1 VQVSMRR
8 REKRRNLGSPWALPP
23 LNSDA
28 ERVRAASSLASG
40 ILAGFSVTAIAS
52 LITADRKPWLF
63 EPTLLVFSIAA
74 STALLALNYQSWA
87 QGYWSGPNDF
97 LEWRPRAR
105 INFEDLQQV
114 RRVQYNN
121 MSIYRSLS
129 VKADG
134 CFRIAAAAFFLGL
147 ILLLC
152 PNLKA
157 GHISIWRLVSMGS
170 VALGLIMFVAT
181 STLYKSPVFGRR
193 LLAQELYGDLPQV
206 PPPTDEDIEAVALD
220 GEAATRMKQARTS
233 TLMISVKPREV
244 RPVEP
249 ERVRR
254 IGPCGM
260 FRYKPS
266 TEAEHKYEADL
277 VDAAKRPEL
286 LDAAHEAES
295 QLRQAQARRAP
306 ETEIRRLAEDLDKAL
321 TAAMRA
327 AYAAQRAE
335 IGPRGYEDRI
345 YRRKAKATPRVHALT
360 AEAERLL
367 TLRETHRLN
376 GIPAV
381 TLKPSPP
388 PSSASEA

>member
-1 VQVSMRR
+1 MKKH
-8 REKRRNLGSPWALPP
+8 EKQPNLGSPWRLAP

-74 STALLALNYQSWA
+74 SVALLALNYQSWA
-87 QGYWSGPNDF
+87 QGYWSGPNAF

-105 INFEDLQQV
+105 INLDDLQLA
-114 RRVQYNN
+114 RRVQTNN
-121 MSIYRSLS
+121 LSIYLSLS
-129 VKADG
+129 VKANR
-134 CFRIAAAAFFLGL
+134 CFRIAASAFFLGL

-152 PNLKA
+152 PDLKA
-157 GHISIWRLVSMGS
+157 SHVSIWRLVSMGS
-170 VALGLIMFVAT
+170 VTLGLIMFVAT
-181 STLYKSPVFGRR
+181 SRLPKSRALGRR
-193 LLAQELYGDLPQV
+193 LLAPELYDGLPEV
-206 PPPTDEDIEAVALD
+206 PLPSDEDIEAVALD
-220 GEAATRMKQARTS
+220 GAAATRMKQSRDSALIKT
-233 TLMISVKPREV
+233 IKV

-249 ERVRR
+249 KRVCR
-254 IGPCGM
+254 IWPCRM
-260 FRYKPS
+260 LRYKPG
-266 TEAEHKYEADL
+266 TEAEQNYQADL
-277 VDAAKRPEL
+277 AHAAERTEL
-286 LDAAHEAES
+286 LNTAREAES

-306 ETEIRRLAEDLDKAL
+306 EAEVRRLAEDLDTAL

-327 AYAAQRAE
+327 AYAAVRAE

-345 YRRKAKATPRVHALT
+345 YRRKAKATSRVHALT

-381 TLKPSPP
+381 TFKPSPP